1 MSAMEIVGAVFAGM
15 FGLAIGSFLT
25 VVAWRVPRGESV
37 VRPGSRCP
45 RCGNAVRVRHNVPVL
60 GWVVL
65 RGRCFDCRVP
75 IGARYPMIELATGL
89 LFAAVALLLGP

>member
-1 MSAMEIVGAVFAGM
+1 MEIACAVLAGL

-37 VRPGSRCP
+37 VWPGSHCP
-45 RCGNAVRVRHNVPVL
+45 GCGNAVRARHNVPVL

-75 IGARYPMIELATGL
+75 IGARYPMIELGTGL